1 MLDLASLPPQS
12 TQWRERYRLLRA
24 ENRCVTCTGKMLP
37 EWPQTSRCPDC
48 TESRKPAVKR
58 YVHSAKYK
66 RVKRRYRK
74 RADVRERTREKVR
87 ARDLAAKVAGRCK
100 DCRAPCL
107 PDSSYCLRHREVH
120 RAANR
125 DYWRRKRES
134 MKTGRPLR
142 RKRIGPAGRVKTGR
156 PALASV
162 SAIALERRRRE
173 VSPASTTPRDDLRAG
188 DITIVHAAFRI
199 IEMCNGITARDVGD
213 ALDADPRERNA
224 ISTALRRLARQG
236 KIRVE
241 GVGPERLFS
250 PIRQRK
256 AA

>member
-1 MLDLASLPPQS
+1 MSDPTFPPQS
-12 TQWRERYRLLRA
+12 QWKERYWALRA
-24 ENRCVTCTGKMLP
+24 DGRCVTCAGKILL
-37 EWPQTSRCPDC
+37 EWPQTARCPDC

-66 RVKRRYRK
+66 RAKRRYRK
-74 RADVRERTREKVR
+74 RAEVRDRTRAHVR
-87 ARDLAAKVAGRCK
+87 ARDLAAKIAGRCK

-107 PDSSYCLRHREVH
+107 PDSTYCQRHRDMH

-134 MKTGRPLR
+134 VKTGRPFR
-142 RKRIGPAGRVKTGR
+142 RKRMGPAGRVKTGR

-162 SAIALERRRRE
+162 SSIAAERRKRE

-199 IEMCNGITARDVGD
+199 VEMHNGITAREVGD
-213 ALDADPRERNA
+213 ALDASPRERNA